1 MIIERGPYSDR
12 TLGEYALGACLA
24 RHPHGEVYRARDARL
39 DREVVIKL
47 VPGGAATA
55 EMQARCLA
63 EARIAARID
72 HPCATRVYG
81 HGVEAD
87 GTCWI
92 ALEAVRGPTLTELVA
107 ARGPLGVVDTVELI
121 TRLAEVLAT
130 MHEQGLWHRDLKP
143 DNVLV
148 VARAGRRL
156 PILCDFGLTALAIDG
171 PAGTPAYMAP
181 EQWSGG
187 AIDGRTDGYGLAL
200 CAWFALTGRDAFV
213 GAAREALPALVSPA
227 IGAWLTA
234 AIAIDPEA
242 RPSGVL
248 ALAAGLRAACGE
260 RVRPRLDEHLVD
272 AMLATAPEPI
282 AEAVAAWEAALTPR
296 AELDAAVAIT
306 GITARWLAVCALAIR
321 RDRGADVAGLAL
333 GVDGLGAAAW
343 LAIAR
348 DDEPRTELAVA
359 IDRAARAVTL
369 VAPDAAAPLDERIAA
384 ELHAAAALLR
394 AAAAVVTL
402 RVVVRTDSRVERWTG
417 VRRRRRPAV
426 WLDDAAALPAR
437 VPVVIDEAGRPQA
450 ILDGLVAVASPVAG
464 EPEELFVL
472 AARDGVHAVLTAGA
486 AGYQHRIAA
495 EALGP
500 DRSAGAG
507 TAELDDDG
515 PYRGLAAFGAA
526 DAAWF
531 VGREREVEA
540 CVNRLRDR
548 AVVAVV
554 GASGAGKSSFVLAGV
569 VPAFAARHVVTCRP
583 GARPLAA
590 LATALG
596 AGGEGLEEV
605 VAAARALD
613 GAVLVVI
620 DQLEEV
626 VTRADA
632 DGAAALG
639 AAVRALTARDELRVV
654 VTVRDDFLVRAASAL
669 GLAAELGAGVLL
681 LGAPAAAELRRIVVE
696 PAARAG
702 YHFDDATLPDAMV
715 AAAEGATSPLPL
727 LSFAARALWTRR
739 DRRLR
744 LLCRRD
750 LEAIGGLVGALASHA
765 DATVDALSS
774 TAAAAVRPLL
784 AALATAEG
792 TRLALPRAELAALSD
807 GADAVIAALV
817 DARLLVDRDG
827 AIELV
832 HEALLTAWPRLARW
846 RQDDAAAAQLR
857 DELRVAAQQWSAR
870 GRPRSLL
877 WRGEALDE
885 LRRWRRREA
894 LHLPRGDEAFYVAS
908 VRDAERRA
916 RRKRLAIGAG
926 VVGTIAVIA
935 VLAGATQSTHHSRRV
950 ASAAEARA
958 HAALVDALIEQG
970 RVAAVD
976 GQPLAALAWLDAALA
991 EGASPAPLARLIDE
1005 AVAAISSPRWT
1016 AVALTGPVHTA
1027 AWSPSGALLAVG
1039 GAAADAR
1046 VIVLDRAGAVV
1057 RSWPARADTITS
1069 VAISPDDRA
1078 IAMLSR
1084 GGGYAIADLGTG
1096 IERAAVPGDAV
1107 LARWSPRGRW
1117 LAITTRAH
1125 GVLVLDGATLAL
1137 ARTLG
1142 PLGVSVEAAWLD
1154 DDRLV
1159 VAARRGALALYAA
1172 ADGRVLAQRDSD
1184 LRVLELA
1191 AAGEH
1196 VAIQPFDGTS
1206 AALWTPATD
1215 DWHVLAGHGAT
1226 IESVAIA
1233 ADGARVAVA
1242 DADGTVQIW
1251 QRDGAVERT
1260 LIGHRGGA
1268 EVAWIADAPISAGA
1282 DGTVRA
1288 WHVDAAVVRAGH
1300 AAAITAMAI
1309 DPRGEW
1315 IATGDALGRLAR
1327 WPTSTLAPPA
1337 RRELERARSLLVT
1350 AARTVAIGPGLARTL
1365 DGAALPAVPF
1375 PSGADG
1381 PVTSAYLRRGSASTD
1396 GRLAIPDG
1404 DAVAVIAGDAV
1415 VVRCAIGSP
1424 VQIAAITP
1432 DGKRVVGATRTG
1444 AASCTSGAAAQPI
1457 AGVIGAIWAAAFSPD
1472 GGVVALGG
1480 QAGAVQLVTLATGAT
1495 ITIALGAGVTDLVWL
1510 DDGRVAA
1517 TTRAGDVQL
1526 VARDGTRGATIA
1538 GAGVPANALAVID
1551 RDHLAVAFDDGE
1563 VAMVALPLGRAI
1575 ARWQVGATATGI
1587 VARGETLEVVAGGAV
1602 ITLPLAPP
1610 NPGALTPLVACRAAL
1625 RVESGRLVRAALPV
1639 PACP

>member
-1 MIIERGPYSDR
+1 MTIERGPYSER
-12 TLGEYALGACLA
+12 TLGDYALGACLA

-55 EMQARCLA
+55 AMQARCLA
-63 EARIAARID
+63 EARVAARID

-213 GAAREALPALVSPA
+213 GAARGPLPALVSPA
-227 IGAWLTA
+227 IGAWLA
-234 AIAIDPEA
+234 SAVAIDPAA

-296 AELDAAVAIT
+296 AELDAAVAVTAIV
-306 GITARWLAVCALAIR
+306 ARWLAVCAIAIR
-321 RDRGADVAGLAL
+321 RDRGGSAVPVGSAGLEAE
-333 GVDGLGAAAW
+333 AW

-348 DDEPRTELAVA
+348 DDDPRTELAVA
-359 IDRAARAVTL
+359 IDRAARAVTF
-369 VAPDAAAPLDERIAA
+369 AAIDAAAPLDERIAA
-384 ELHAAAALLR
+384 ELHRAAAMLR
-394 AAAAVVTL
+394 AAAPVLAL
-402 RVVVRTDSRVERWTG
+402 RVVVRTDARVERWTG

-426 WLDDAAALPAR
+426 WIDDAAALPAR
-437 VPVVIDEAGRPQA
+437 VPVVIDETGRPQA
-450 ILDGLVAVASPVAG
+450 ILDGLAAVASPVAA

-472 AARDGVHAVLTAGA
+472 AARDGAYAVLTAGA
-486 AGYQHRIAA
+486 AGYQHRVAA
-495 EALGP
+495 EALGALP
-500 DRSAGAG
+500 DASAGA
-507 TAELDDDG
+507 ADLDDDG
-515 PYRGLAAFGAA
+515 PYRGLAAFGAD

-548 AVVAVV
+548 GLVAVV

-569 VPAFAARHVVTCRP
+569 VPAFAARHVVVCRP

-590 LATALG
+590 LASAFGVVGDALDD
-596 AGGEGLEEV
+596 V
-605 VAAARALD
+605 VDAARARD
-613 GAVLVVI
+613 GGVLVVI

-639 AAVRALTARDELRVV
+639 AVVRALTARDELRVV

-669 GLAAELGAGVLL
+669 GLAAELSAGVQLID
-681 LGAPAAAELRRIVVE
+681 APAAAELRRIVVE

-702 YHFDDATLPDAMV
+702 YHFDDAALPDAMV
-715 AAAEGATSPLPL
+715 AAAVGATSPLPL

-750 LEAIGGLVGALASHA
+750 LDAIGGLVGALASHA
-765 DATVDALSS
+765 DATVDALAPA
-774 TAAAAVRPLL
+774 AAAAVRPLL

-792 TRLALPRAELAALSD
+792 TRIALPRAELAALVD

-846 RQDDAAAAQLR
+846 RHDDAAAARLR

-894 LHLPRGDEAFYVAS
+894 LHLPRGDEAFCVAS
-908 VRDAERRA
+908 ERDAERRA
-916 RRKRLAIGAG
+916 RRRRIAIGAG
-926 VVGTIAVIA
+926 VAVTVAVVA
-935 VLAGATQSTHHSRRV
+935 VLAGATRAARHSRRV
-950 ASAAEARA
+950 ATAAEARA
-958 HAALVDALIEQG
+958 HAALIDALVEQG

-976 GQPLAALAWLDAALA
+976 GQPLAALAWLDAALG
-991 EGASPAPLARLIDE
+991 EGAARAPLERLIGE
-1005 AVAAISSPRWT
+1005 TAAAIEHAQWT
-1016 AVALTGPVHTA
+1016 AVALRAPVHTA
-1027 AWSPSGALLAVG
+1027 AWSPSGALLAIG

-1046 VIVLDRAGAVV
+1046 VVVIDRAGAIV
-1057 RSWPARADTITS
+1057 RAWPARADTITA
-1069 VAISPDDRA
+1069 VAIAPDDRA
-1078 IAMLSR
+1078 IAIVSR
-1084 GGGYAIADLGTG
+1084 GGGYAIADVGTG
-1096 IERAAVPGDAV
+1096 VERVAVAGDAV

-1125 GVLVLDGATLAL
+1125 GVVLLDGATLAP

-1154 DDRLV
+1154 DERVVIGDRN
-1159 VAARRGALALYAA
+1159 GGLALYTA
-1172 ADGRVLAQRDSD
+1172 ADGRGIAQHASEV
-1184 LRVLELA
+1184 RVLDLV
-1191 AAGEH
+1191 AAGGR
-1196 VAIQPFDGTS
+1196 VAIHPYDGAR
-1206 AALWTPATD
+1206 AAVWNPDTD
-1215 DWHVLAGHGAT
+1215 DWQELAGHGAA
-1226 IESVAIA
+1226 IESVAISR
-1233 ADGARVAVA
+1233 DGAQVSTA
-1242 DADGTVQIW
+1242 DADGTVAVW
-1251 QRDGAVERT
+1251 RGDGAVART
-1260 LIGHRGGA
+1260 LVGHGGGA
-1268 EVAWIADAPISAGA
+1268 EVAWAAATPVSAGA

-1300 AAAITAMAI
+1300 AAAITALAI
-1309 DPRGEW
+1309 DPRGEL
-1315 IATGDALGRLAR
+1315 IATGDALGRLAL
-1327 WPTSTLAPPA
+1327 WSSAALAPPA
-1337 RRELERARSLLVT
+1337 HREVDGARTLLI
-1350 AARTVAIGPGLARTL
+1350 AGARTVAIGPGLALAL
-1365 DGAALPAVPF
+1365 DGAALPSVRPF

-1381 PVTSAYLRRGSASTD
+1381 PVTSAYVRRGGVAAD

-1415 VVRCAIGSP
+1415 ARCALGAS
-1424 VQIAAITP
+1424 VQVAAIAP
-1432 DGKRVVGATRTG
+1432 DGAQVIGATRTG
-1444 AASCTSGAAAQPI
+1444 AARCTPDGVAVPI
-1457 AGVIGAIWAAAFSPD
+1457 AGVTGAIWAAAFSPD
-1472 GGVVALGG
+1472 GGVLALGG
-1480 QAGAVQLVTLATGAT
+1480 QAGEVRLVTLATGAVAVA
-1495 ITIALGAGVTDLVWL
+1495 ALGAGVTELVWL
-1510 DDGRVAA
+1510 DDQRVAA

-1526 VARDGTRGATIA
+1526 VARDGARGATIA
-1538 GAGVPANALAVID
+1538 GVGVAANALAIVD
-1551 RDHLAVAFDDGE
+1551 RDHLAVAFDDGA
-1563 VAMVALPLGRAI
+1563 VALVSLPLGRSV
-1575 ARWQVGATATGI
+1575 ARWQVAGTATG
-1587 VARGETLEVVAGGAV
+1587 VAVIGDALAVVAGGRV
-1602 ITLPLAPP
+1602 TTLPLTPRGP
-1610 NPGALTPLVACRAAL
+1610 SGLSALVGCRAAL
-1625 RVESGRLVRAALPV
+1625 RVDGSRLVRAPLPT
-1639 PACP
+1639 PPCP